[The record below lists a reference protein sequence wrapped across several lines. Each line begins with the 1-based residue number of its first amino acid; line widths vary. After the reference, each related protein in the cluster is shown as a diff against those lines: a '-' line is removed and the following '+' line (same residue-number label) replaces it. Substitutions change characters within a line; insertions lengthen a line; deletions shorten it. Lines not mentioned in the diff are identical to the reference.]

1 MSASDRS
8 RTSATVDETPEASS
22 VDLMA
27 PRPFGRRL
35 IQLAGKALAG
45 GLIDL
50 YLFVQFRLL
59 DNYSHYP
66 ELEKNH
72 HHGKMK
78 CRAGRLPS
86 RALGQNLNGLGRK
99 GIVLRGNSLSDQ

>member
-1 MSASDRS
+1 MPASDRS

-27 PRPFGRRL
+27 PGPFGRRL
-35 IQLAGKALAG
+35 IQLAAKLLAG
-45 GLIDL
+45 GLINL

-59 DNYSHYP
+59 DNYSQYP

-72 HHGKMK
+72 HHGRMK
-78 CRAGRLPS
+78 SRAGAAALPS
-86 RALGQNLNGLGRK
+86 FG
-99 GIVLRGNSLSDQ
+99 SEP